1 MTVPDVASTNPITGG
16 LQSWLHP
23 LIGPAG
29 PEKADM
35 TGKVAVI
42 TGGAKGIGYE
52 VSTREAPSIQPER
65 RADR

>member
-1 MTVPDVASTNPITGG
+1 MSFPDSASTNPLTGG
-16 LQSWLHP
+16 LQSILHP

-29 PEKADM
+29 PEKADL

-52 VSTREAPSIQPER
+52 VSIKCH
-65 RADR
+65 